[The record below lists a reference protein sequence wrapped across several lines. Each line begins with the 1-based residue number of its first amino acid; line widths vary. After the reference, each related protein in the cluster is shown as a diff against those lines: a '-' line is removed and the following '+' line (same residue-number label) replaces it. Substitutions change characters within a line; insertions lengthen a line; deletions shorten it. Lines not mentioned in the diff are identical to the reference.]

1 MDSKPLTQEE
11 IMKAYSKATQEE
23 IMKAYSK
30 AFPTKYEPM
39 TLERM
44 IQFVRII
51 EQLHGVK
58 DG

>member
-1 MDSKPLTQEE
+1 MDSKPLTLEE
-11 IMKAYSKATQEE
+11 IMKAYSKV
-23 IMKAYSK
+23 
-30 AFPTKYEPM
+30 FPTKYEPM

-58 DG
+58 DVH

>member
-1 MDSKPLTQEE
+1 MVESSPLTLEE
-11 IMKAYSKATQEE
+11 IIKAYN
-23 IMKAYSK
+23 K
-30 AFPTKYEPM
+30 AFPTRYEPM

-58 DG
+58 DVH

>member
-1 MDSKPLTQEE
+1 MVESSPLTPEE
-11 IMKAYSKATQEE
+11 IMKAYSKV
-23 IMKAYSK
+23 
-30 AFPTKYEPM
+30 FPTRYEPM

-58 DG
+58 DVH

>member
-1 MDSKPLTQEE
+1 MVDSSPLTLEE
-11 IMKAYSKATQEE
+11 IMKAYSKV
-23 IMKAYSK
+23 
-30 AFPTKYEPM
+30 FPTRYEPM

-58 DG
+58 NVH

>member
-1 MDSKPLTQEE
+1 MVDSRPLTLEE
-11 IMKAYSKATQEE
+11 IIKAYSKV
-23 IMKAYSK
+23 
-30 AFPTKYEPM
+30 FPTRYEPM

-58 DG
+58 DVH

>member
-1 MDSKPLTQEE
+1 MVDSKPLTLEE
-11 IMKAYSKATQEE
+11 IMKAYSKV
-23 IMKAYSK
+23 
-30 AFPTKYEPM
+30 FPTRYEPM

-58 DG
+58 DVH

>member
-1 MDSKPLTQEE
+1 MVESSPLTLEE
-11 IMKAYSKATQEE
+11 I
-23 IMKAYSK
+23 IKAYSK

-51 EQLHGVK
+51 EQAHGIK
-58 DG
+58 DVH

>member
-1 MDSKPLTQEE
+1 MVESSPL
-11 IMKAYSKATQEE
+11 TQEE

>member
-1 MDSKPLTQEE
+1 MVESSPLTQEE
-11 IMKAYSKATQEE
+11 IIKAYN
-23 IMKAYSK
+23 K
-30 AFPTKYEPM
+30 AFPTRYEPM

-44 IQFVRII
+44 IQFARII